1 MKKYL
6 LLVVAA
12 TLATFARA
20 AIDDMFTY
28 QGLNFRVTS
37 EDKHTAE
44 VDKNSNA
51 SGNVSIPSEA
61 VNGSSTYT
69 VNSIRSS
76 AFANCRDLTSVTI
89 PNSVTSIG
97 GNAFSGCSSLTEIS
111 VEAGNPNYSSVD
123 GVLFN
128 KDKTLLIQCPCGKNG
143 EYVIPNSVTSI
154 WYAAFQSCRGL
165 TSITIPNS
173 VTSFDGGVAFYDCIS
188 LTEIS
193 VEAGNPSY
201 SSANGALFN
210 KDITLLIKCPQGF
223 KGEYVI
229 PNTVT
234 SIDGTAFYYCSGLT
248 SVTIPNSVTSIGDYA
263 FSLCTGLKT
272 LTIPCALT
280 SIGAGVFSNCS
291 GLTSVIIPKSVTSI
305 GDSAFDFCENL
316 KAIYDLNPTPQAIGE
331 YPFGRVPRDAV
342 VYVPAGSVDAYRMA
356 EGWNYFSNFQ
366 ELTSGIDNVAADA
379 TSSVDVFDL
388 CGVSVL
394 RNADTD
400 ALTTLPAGIYIVRR
414 GPHTSKI
421 IIR

>member
-173 VTSFDGGVAFYDCIS
+173 VTS
-188 LTEIS
+188 
-193 VEAGNPSY
+193 
-201 SSANGALFN
+201 
-210 KDITLLIKCPQGF
+210 
-223 KGEYVI
+223 
-229 PNTVT
+229 
-234 SIDGTAFYYCSGLT
+234 IDGTAFYYCSGLT

-316 KAIYDLNPTPQAIGE
+316 KAIYDLNPTPQAVGE
-331 YPFGRVPRDAV
+331 YPFGGVPRDAV